1 MKIDLKPPHPPSPSH
16 GLSSPLRAVPAT
28 KTTPSPGRG
37 LVAVE
42 NPLVPEVVPGSGRTF
57 IESPLKQI
65 LLNVNARAISPR
77 AIHALSED
85 LYAGGVLTWDEH
97 AELSFQAEL
106 HPDFERTIG
115 ALTGEKPRPDH
126 PRDFVKEWESRLDFE
141 RRYFPEGQQRDRAL
155 HILSVLRRIENPTNL
170 KA

>member
-1 MKIDLKPPHPPSPSH
+1 MKIDLKPLPSHTH
-16 GLSSPLRAVPAT
+16 GLSSPDPTVPAT
-28 KTTPSPGRG
+28 ELKPSPGRS

-42 NPLVPEVVPGSGRTF
+42 DALVPEVVPGSGRTF

-65 LLNVNARAISPR
+65 LLDINARAISPR

-106 HPDFERTIG
+106 HPDFTRTIG
-115 ALTGEKPRPDH
+115 ALTGENPRPDR
-126 PRDFVKEWESRLDFE
+126 PRDYVKEWESRLDFE
-141 RRYFPEGQQRDRAL
+141 RRHFPEGPERERAL
-155 HILSVLRRIENPTNL
+155 HILSVLRRIEKPTDL